1 MKILRVVSFP
11 PDYIGGLPFY
21 SKNISINLSNKKN
34 VECDILTTNLTDKYS
49 KIEYLNDNIRII
61 YKKCYSFLWDKNP
74 LFYILSYIKD
84 HYEEYDI
91 IHAHGYYFFSTLQCA
106 LLKIIKNFPFIIH
119 THGGIQTPYY
129 LDLNTFE
136 NFQLIFKEKLFDRT
150 VGKYAF
156 RLADIIIS
164 GAETDLF
171 TLRERYKI
179 KAEKSVYIPDG
190 VDVQKFKRDDTIKR
204 KYITLLATRLSYIKG
219 IDIYIEI
226 IKELYKK
233 NKNLEFLIVGRG
245 DLKKL
250 VLDAQN
256 ELPLK
261 YIPYYP
267 YENIQDIYNMSKL
280 LLITSRF
287 EGIPNVIHE
296 SLACETPVV
305 STNVGGISGII
316 SNNENGYLYDVT
328 NYNNAVD
335 LILELVND
343 NNKMRELG
351 RNGRRLIEKEYSWD
365 VVTEKIYNIYRKL
378 IELYSKH

>member
-1 MKILRVVSFP
+1 MKILRVVPFP

-21 SKNISINLSNKKN
+21 CKNISINLLNKKN
-34 VECDILTTNLTDKYS
+34 VKCDILTTNLTGKYN
-49 KIEYLNDNIRII
+49 KIEYLNDNIRIL
-61 YKKCYSFLWDKNP
+61 YNKCYSFLWDKNP
-74 LFYILSYIKD
+74 LFYILSYIKN
-84 HYEEYDI
+84 HYQEYDI

-106 LLKIIKNFPFIIH
+106 LLKKNKNFPFIVH

-136 NFQLIFKEKLFDRT
+136 NFQLIFKEKLFDRII
-150 VGKYAF
+150 GKYTF
-156 RLADIIIS
+156 RVADIIIS

-171 TLRERYKI
+171 TLRKRYKI
-179 KAEKSVYIPDG
+179 KEEKSFYIPDG
-190 VDVQKFKRDDTIKR
+190 VDVQKFKRDDTIER

-226 IKELYKK
+226 IKKLYKK
-233 NKNLEFLIVGRG
+233 DKKLKFLIVGRG

-256 ELPLK
+256 KLPLK

-316 SNNENGYLYDVT
+316 SNNENGYLYDIT

-335 LILELVND
+335 LISEIVND

-351 RNGRRLIEKEYSWD
+351 KNGRRLIEKEYSWD
-365 VVTEKIYNIYRKL
+365 VVTDKIYNIYRKL
-378 IELYSKH
+378 IDLYSKH